1 MTTRIST
8 LAVALLVA
16 LLTGC
21 ASNDHLSQQ
30 MSSWQDQNVAV
41 ALNDWG
47 TPDRQEV
54 LGGQTLFVWIDRSAA
69 SVDYLSGW
77 GSAVICTRTLATD
90 DAGVIKGWRWRGDAC
105 PTLSPSTVRS
115 GLAAIH

>member
-8 LAVALLVA
+8 LATALLLVS
-16 LLTGC
+16 LTGC

-30 MSSWQDQNVAV
+30 MSGWQDQNVAV

-54 LGGQTLFVWIDRSAA
+54 HAGQTLFVWIDRSSTSA
-69 SVDYLSGW
+69 DYLSGW
-77 GSAVICTRTLATD
+77 GSAVICTRTLAAD
-90 DAGVIKGWRWRGDAC
+90 DDGVITGWRWRGDAC
-105 PTLSPSTVRS
+105 PSLTPGAVRS
-115 GLAAIH
+115 GLAANH